1 MKPVARSLTLRIT
14 LLFAAASTAVLLA
27 LGALVVRAVDAHF
40 IELDTQQLAGKLHLV
55 ENLLASGGRADLVP
69 RLDAAL
75 VGHHGMA
82 IQVIDA
88 RGETIYAT
96 DQTRHA
102 HGDASHAAGAAIGP
116 VTTHGAF
123 PPALLASPANGMPF
137 TWRASGDA
145 WRGLVA
151 DVPGD
156 ADGSLLRVA
165 VAVDIG
171 HHEHFMAA
179 FRRSLWLFVL
189 AAALLTGLLGWWS
202 VRRGLAPLR
211 AMRDEAASVSAR
223 HLDRRLD
230 DQAVP
235 PELAELARTLNAM
248 LLRLQHSFQQLTDFS
263 SDLAH
268 ELRTPVNALMT
279 ATQVALGRARSAEE
293 YRDVLAANMEE
304 YERLART
311 ISDMLFLAQ
320 ADHGLLVPA
329 RERVDLAQQ
338 VHELFEFFEA
348 LAAEKS
354 LRLSLTGSGGIDGDT
369 LMLRRALANLLAN
382 AIRHAREGGE
392 VRVAIR
398 QQDDGIELSVEN
410 DGEPIAAEHMPRLFD
425 RFYRADPSRRRAG
438 EGAGLGLAITRAI
451 VRAHGGDIA
460 AANGPGMVRFT
471 ISLPERRDAVSGS
484 PAR

>member
-1 MKPVARSLTLRIT
+1 MRPAARSLTLRIT
-14 LLFAAASTAVLLA
+14 LLFAAASTAVLLV
-27 LGALVVRAVDAHF
+27 LGALVVDAVDEHF
-40 IELDTQQLAGKLHLV
+40 IELDTQQLVGKLHLV
-55 ENLLASGGRADLVP
+55 ENLLAAGKRDTLSQ

-75 VGHHGMA
+75 LGHHGLA
-82 IQVIDA
+82 IQVLDA
-88 RGETIYAT
+88 NGETIYTTADISADASPHAT
-96 DQTRHA
+96 DHA
-102 HGDASHAAGAAIGP
+102 TEHA
-116 VTTHGAF
+116 AF
-123 PPALLASPANGMPF
+123 PPALLASPATGVPF
-137 TWRASGDA
+137 TWRESGHA
-145 WRGLVA
+145 WRGLIA

-156 ADGSLLRVA
+156 GEGAVLRVA
-165 VAVDIG
+165 VAVDIA
-171 HHEHFMAA
+171 HHEHFMAS
-179 FRRSLWLFVL
+179 FRRNLWLFVL
-189 AAALLTGLLGWWS
+189 LAALLTGVLGWWS

-211 AMRDEAASVSAR
+211 AMRAEAESVSAR

-230 DQAVP
+230 EQAVP
-235 PELAELARTLNAM
+235 PEMAELARTLNAM
-248 LLRLQHSFQQLTDFS
+248 LLRLQQSFQQLTDFS

-268 ELRTPVNALMT
+268 EFRTPVNALMT

-329 RERVDLAQQ
+329 RERVDLVQQ
-338 VHELFEFFEA
+338 VRELCEFFEA

-354 LRLSLTGSGGIDGDT
+354 LRLSLTGSGQVDGDT

-382 AIRHAREGGE
+382 AIRHTREGGA
-392 VRVAIR
+392 VRVVIR

-410 DGEPIAAEHMPRLFD
+410 DGEPIAADHLPRLFD
-425 RFYRADPSRRRAG
+425 RFYRADPSRRRDG

-451 VRAHGGDIA
+451 VHAHGGNIA

-471 ISLPERRDAVSGS
+471 IFLPARQDAVSGS

>member
-1 MKPVARSLTLRIT
+1 MSPAARSLTLRIT
-14 LLFAAASTAVLLA
+14 LLFAATSTAVLLA
-27 LGALVVRAVDAHF
+27 LGALVVRAVDEHF

-55 ENLLASGGRADLVP
+55 ESLLASGERDTLSQ

-75 VGHHGMA
+75 VGHHGMV
-82 IQVIDA
+82 IQVLDA
-88 RGETIYAT
+88 NDETIYT
-96 DQTRHA
+96 TA
-102 HGDASHAAGAAIGP
+102 HISADARSHAADHATDRA
-116 VTTHGAF
+116 AF
-123 PPALLASPANGMPF
+123 PPALLASPATGVPF
-137 TWRASGDA
+137 TWRESGHA
-145 WRGLVA
+145 WRGLIA
-151 DVPGD
+151 DVPG
-156 ADGSLLRVA
+156 GSPGAVLRVA
-165 VAVDIG
+165 VAVDIA
-171 HHEHFMAA
+171 HHEHFMAS

-189 AAALLTGLLGWWS
+189 LAALLTGLLGWWS

-211 AMRDEAASVSAR
+211 AMRDEAENVSAR

-230 DQAVP
+230 EEAVP

-248 LLRLQHSFQQLTDFS
+248 LLRLQQSFQQLTDFS

-279 ATQVALGRARSAEE
+279 ATQVALGRARTAEE

-320 ADHGLLVPA
+320 AEHGLLVPGN
-329 RERVDLAQQ
+329 ERVELAQQ
-338 VHELFEFFEA
+338 VRELFEFFEA

-354 LRLSLTGSGGIDGDT
+354 LRLSITGSGGIGGDT

-382 AIRHAREGGE
+382 AIRHAKAAGE
-392 VRVAIR
+392 VRVAITHR
-398 QQDDGIELSVEN
+398 DAGIALSVEN
-410 DGEPIAAEHMPRLFD
+410 DGEPIAEDHLPRLFD
-425 RFYRADPSRRRAG
+425 RFYRADPSRHREG

-460 AANGPGMVRFT
+460 AANGPGVVRFT
-471 ISLPERRDAVSGS
+471 IFLPARQDAVSGL